1 MNIQTEMSI
10 PELARCDIEG
20 AMESIEACRQVKG
33 MSMRALSTA
42 AGLRPTSYWGMVRS
56 KEKMRAVKA
65 TTLAAL
71 GYAVGLLP

>member
-1 MNIQTEMSI
+1 MNTTISAPKAAEQ
-10 PELARCDIEG
+10 DIEE
-20 AMESIEACRQVKG
+20 AMENIEAARKSQG

-42 AGLRPTSYWGMVRS
+42 AGLRPTSYWGIVRS
-56 KEKMRAVKA
+56 KKNMRAVKA